1 MHRACPGAAVGG
13 GGMNVVTD
21 TNNGVI
27 ATVGITGIDEMAA
40 WRKALDAHAIVSAT
54 DARGVITEVSAGF
67 SALSG
72 YPAEMLLGKT
82 HSIVNSGHH
91 PKAFFADIW
100 RTIASGGSW
109 RGEIC
114 NRARDGRLY
123 WVDSVIFPV
132 LGADA
137 RPRRYVS
144 VRFDI
149 TAKRKAMAELEAA
162 LQRFETVAELSQV
175 GGWSYTPG
183 DPGPVW
189 DRMVRRIH
197 EVPEDFA
204 PTLETAIS
212 FYAPQAR
219 GVIADAMAG
228 ALEHG
233 RSFDVELPF
242 VSALGSDVWVR
253 AVGRPLWREGRVAQV
268 LGVFQDVTERRER
281 DTAIERLQARFAAIV
296 QNTPV
301 AIAMRD
307 RFGTIHLANHR
318 YEAMAGRSNIAGLFE
333 ADLFS
338 DEISADHEAKDRAA
352 MAAGAP
358 LTTEDVYVGADG
370 AEATL
375 LTSRFLIEDA
385 VLGEQVICAIGADI
399 TEQKVL
405 QARLEAA
412 RADAEAASRAKA
424 DFLSAVSHEIRTPMN
439 GVIGMAE
446 SLFLSDDLSEAQ
458 RRGLA
463 VIRDSG
469 KLLVALVNDLLD
481 FAKVERGSL
490 TLENV
495 PFHPET
501 LAETVASAHRLAVAA
516 KGVML
521 VVEVAAEATAPRLG
535 DPLRMQQILHN
546 LIGNA
551 VKFTETGTVTL
562 NIDTDDTGGLRLVVR
577 DTGIGMTPTQAARA
591 FESFT
596 QADQTIARR
605 FGGTGLGLAIVKGL
619 AEAMNGKV
627 TLTTALGE
635 GSTFTVVA
643 PLPLAPADAQALAAP
658 APAQAAAAA
667 IAGRRVLVADDNEIN
682 RLVLTAFLERLGLS
696 VTTVVGGRAAVE
708 AARHGGFDALLLD
721 VMMPDLDGPDAL
733 AIIHAEAAAENRAAP
748 PAVAV
753 TGLASASEIDACTR
767 AGFAAHLAKPI
778 DACRLATILTLLMTP
793 QKLPSAGLA

>member
-1 MHRACPGAAVGG
+1 MDG
-13 GGMNVVTD
+13 VTGTD
-21 TNNGVI
+21 SSVI
-27 ATVGITGIDEMAA
+27 ATAGTTDADEAAA
-40 WRKALDAHAIVSAT
+40 WRAALDAHGIVSAT
-54 DARGVITEVSAGF
+54 DARGVITDVSVGF
-67 SALSG
+67 CAISG
-72 YPAEMLLGKT
+72 YAAETLIGRT
-82 HSIVNSGHH
+82 HAVVNSGHH
-91 PKAFFADIW
+91 PPVFFAEMW
-100 RTIASGGSW
+100 RTIASGRSW

-123 WVDSVIFPV
+123 WVDSVIFPIF
-132 LGADA
+132 GADG

-149 TAKRKAMAELEAA
+149 TARKQATAELEAA
-162 LQRFETVAELSQV
+162 LHRFETVAQLSQV

-189 DRMVRRIH
+189 DAMVRSLH
-197 EVPEDFA
+197 EVPADFT
-204 PTLETAIS
+204 PTKETAAG
-212 FYAPQAR
+212 FYAPEAR
-219 GVIADAMAG
+219 GVITDAVAS
-228 ALEHG
+228 AVEHG
-233 RSFDVELPF
+233 RNFDVELPF
-242 VSALGSDVWVR
+242 VSGKGREVWVR
-253 AVGRPLWREGRVAQV
+253 AIGQPVWRDGRVAQV
-268 LGVFQDVTERRER
+268 VGVFQDVTDRRAR
-281 DTAIERLQARFAAIV
+281 DIAVARLQARFEAIV
-296 QNTPV
+296 QHTPV

-338 DEISADHEAKDRAA
+338 EEISTDHEAKDRAA
-352 MAAGAP
+352 MAAGGP
-358 LTTEDVYVGADG
+358 LTTEDVYIGADG
-370 AEATL
+370 TEATL

-385 VLGEQVICAIGADI
+385 VLSDQVICAIGADI

-412 RADAEAASRAKA
+412 RAEAEAATRAKA

-446 SLFLSDDLSEAQ
+446 SLFLADDLTEVQ

-481 FAKVERGSL
+481 FAKVERGAL
-490 TLENV
+490 TLESV

-501 LAETVASAHRLAVAA
+501 LAETVVPAHRVAVAA
-516 KGVML
+516 KGVTL
-521 VVEVAAEATAPRLG
+521 AVEVAAEARAARLG
-535 DPLRMQQILHN
+535 DPLRLQQILHN

-562 NIDTDDTGGLRLVVR
+562 NIDADDTGGLRLVVR
-577 DTGIGMTPTQAARA
+577 DTGIGMTPEQAAQI

-596 QADQTIARR
+596 QADPTIARR

-619 AEAMNGKV
+619 AEAMGGTV
-627 TLTTALGE
+627 ALATTPGE
-635 GSTFTVVA
+635 GSTFTVVV
-643 PLPLAPADAQALAAP
+643 PLPYAPTDAPAQA
-658 APAQAAAAA
+658 APAQAAAVTL
-667 IAGRRVLVADDNEIN
+667 AGRRVLVADDNEIN
-682 RLVLTAFLERLGLS
+682 RVVLTAYLERLGLS
-696 VTTVVGGRAAVE
+696 VTTVDGGRAAVE
-708 AARHGGFDALLLD
+708 AARQGGFDALLLD
-721 VMMPDLDGPDAL
+721 VVMPDLDGPDAL
-733 AIIHAEAAAENRAAP
+733 AIIHAEAAASHRAAP

-753 TGLASASEIDACTR
+753 TGQASASEIDACTR

-778 DACRLATILTLLMTP
+778 DAERLATILTLLTAP
-793 QKLPSAGLA
+793 KKPLLAGLTAAVA